1 MNGNSDNHDLRG
13 RVSELVLWAG
23 ACFVV
28 LSVHVAAAMWL
39 MREPEMAMA
48 NDTPP
53 AAIMIELAET
63 PEATTTEENEISPDQ
78 ETADAS
84 APAEKVEEPV
94 DEPEIVEEIAQ
105 QEPAPVEP
113 VEEQQE
119 EELAQLENVEV
130 PLPIAKPTPPE
141 PKKEIE
147 KKPVVKKEVVKKED
161 TKKTP
166 VKQRQQEQ
174 ASSKQAVKAQAQVA
188 QTNRNAAR
196 QSASGLFASSMTPA
210 RWQSRLMAHLER
222 RKKYPSAAKSRGEEG
237 VVYVRFRID
246 DSGKVLSASLA
257 RSSGWPELDSEVL
270 SLVQRASPVPA
281 PPPDANKTITAPVK
295 FSRR

>member
-13 RVSELVLWAG
+13 GVSELVLWAG

-39 MREPEMAMA
+39 MREPETAMA
-48 NDTPP
+48 DDTPP

-63 PEATTTEENEISPDQ
+63 PEATTTEENEISLDQ

-105 QEPAPVEP
+105 QEPGPVEP

-147 KKPVVKKEVVKKED
+147 KKPVVKKEVVKKEEP
-161 TKKTP
+161 KKKP
-166 VKQRQQEQ
+166 VKQRQQER